1 MARRRKG
8 SAPRPGR
15 LSGRLD
21 PALLLIVGGAF
32 VAYSALSIIRHE
44 TFRST
49 GFDLALFEQLIGHYS
64 RLEAP
69 ASAIKGLDSIFKD
82 HVSPVMALLGPWYA
96 IWQSAACLLVAQAA
110 LVAAS
115 AIAVFLYAR
124 PRVGRNS
131 ALMLTGAYLLFGG
144 VQEAV
149 WVDLH
154 EVAFAPLLI
163 GAAVVLGD
171 RGRWGWSFAAAVAL
185 LAVKEDMSFLVAA
198 IGVWYL
204 LRGQRRLGVAAIAVG
219 IGWILLVTEVLVPG
233 YTYWR
238 YSEFGAGFPEAV
250 RTIVTAPWQIIEVAV
265 NDPAKIKTTA
275 YLFGAFLGLSLLSPL
290 AVLTLPLLAERM
302 LSDGAAHW
310 TLESHYSLTIAPVL
324 ALAAADGLRRLGRRR
339 PGLARRAPAAML
351 ATAVL
356 LTSAFPLIELVR
368 PSFYSAPAPYHAAAD
383 ALATIP
389 TDASV
394 AASNQLAPQLGGR
407 ANLTLLTEQPT
418 SADYVIAAL
427 DDSSP
432 EGTFPHPNLAALR
445 ARVARERAT
454 RRVVFER
461 GGIVVLGP

>member
-1 MARRRKG
+1 M
-8 SAPRPGR
+8 
-15 LSGRLD
+15 
-21 PALLLIVGGAF
+21 VGGAF
-32 VAYSALSIIRHE
+32 AAYSALSIIRHE

-49 GFDLALFEQLIGHYS
+49 GFDLALFEQVIGHYG

-69 ASAIKGLDSIFKD
+69 SSAIKGLDSIFKD

-96 IWQSAACLLVAQAA
+96 IWHSAASLLVAQAA

-115 AIAVFLYAR
+115 AIPVFLYAK
-124 PRVGRNS
+124 PRLGRS
-131 ALMLTGAYLLFGG
+131 PALMLAGAYLLFGG

-149 WVDLH
+149 WIDVH

-163 GAAVVLGD
+163 GTAVVLGD

-185 LAVKEDMSFLVAA
+185 LAVKEDLSFLVAA

-204 LRGQRRLGVAAIAVG
+204 LRGQLRLGAAAIAVG

-238 YSEFGAGFPEAV
+238 YSEFGATFPEAV
-250 RTIVTAPWQIIEVAV
+250 RSIVTAPWQVIEVAV

-275 YLFGAFLGLSLLSPL
+275 YLFGAFFGLSLLSPL

-324 ALAAADGLRRLGRRR
+324 ALAAADGLRRLARAR
-339 PGLARRAPAAML
+339 PALARRLPAAML
-351 ATAVL
+351 AVAVL
-356 LTSAFPLIELVR
+356 LTSAFPLIEFLR
-368 PSFYSAPAPYHAAAD
+368 PSFYSVPAPYRAAAE
-383 ALATIP
+383 ALETIP
-389 TDASV
+389 ADASV
-394 AASNQLAPQLGGR
+394 AASNHLAPQLDGR
-407 ANLTLLTEQPT
+407 PNLTLLTEQPS
-418 SADYVIAAL
+418 SAEYVIAAVG
-427 DDSSP
+427 DSSP
-432 EGTFPHPNLAALR
+432 EGTFPHRDLAALR
-445 ARVARERAT
+445 ASVARERAT